1 MNRSRVKAGKSALA
15 AAAFALAAALG
26 CIAPARAQTAGSQNF
41 WFSGTRLVFAHAQ
54 TRGGEVAIAT
64 DDDGLMRFLA
74 KLNATLAYQ
83 PGQKYIVVTGPDRS
97 TVAFTLGDVR
107 YRAGG
112 ITQNAPFAPYISGG
126 AAYLPFAAL
135 ARALAVDAV
144 DDAGTTVLQPQ
155 IASLDV
161 RAGNRV
167 TVVTLRGATPLRF
180 KRTSSPNDDRLSLAF
195 LGSGSTLAH
204 ERDVPTGNVKSVTI
218 TPGGTP
224 KNPTTVF
231 DFDAIPGTAHVLAPS
246 DSPNAVSI
254 AFAPAGS
261 ALGGTQIPE
270 QGDAN
275 VANAPLLVRYP
286 PLAPAQTAAN
296 GVVPPAPPPV
306 ATEAPAPAAL
316 GGPGGAAG
324 AAGPPG
330 VNAGELP
337 LATVVGFNTEP
348 TDGGLDVKLSI
359 AGNVRYEWHRLPDN
373 RWYVDLKPAA
383 LAVTPQDMT
392 LRNPGVES
400 LRVKG
405 FVGPNDRQQ
414 TVRLALTLTS
424 PRAVTLVA
432 SDGGVT
438 VSVDKADDPVPQRVG
453 FGQVQNGR
461 VVAALGQPLSPNV
474 PAARTPPPEVASDP
488 NESAIPAPAWKFAPH
503 AGINRKLIVI
513 DPGHGGSDS
522 GAVHNGLAEKDLTLD
537 LSKRLR
543 AVLVA
548 RGWQVK
554 MTRDSDVDVFAP
566 NDSAHDELQ
575 ARDDVANAAGAAL
588 FISIHI
594 NAFTS
599 SGLNG
604 TTTYYYKGDSY
615 GLGGA
620 VHARLAAN
628 LPTKDDGLRKENFY
642 VIRHAA
648 MPAILVETAFVSN
661 PGDAELLRSPA
672 FLQRVVFSIADGVGD
687 YASQAPVSSNA
698 AAAPDSL

>member
-1 MNRSRVKAGKSALA
+1 MNRLRVKAGKGAPVV
-15 AAAFALAAALG
+15 AAFACAAFAGVVPAAA
-26 CIAPARAQTAGSQNF
+26 QTTANQNF

-97 TVAFTLGDVR
+97 TVAFTIGDIR

-112 ITQNAPFAPYISGG
+112 VAQNAPFAPYVSGG

-144 DDAGTTVLQPQ
+144 DDAGMTVLQPQ

-161 RAGNRV
+161 RAGNKV

-180 KRTSSPNDDRLSLAF
+180 KRTSNPNDDRLSLTF

-204 ERDVPTGNVKSVTI
+204 ERDVATGNVKSVTI
-218 TPGGTP
+218 TPGGSP

-246 DSPNAVSI
+246 DSPNSLSI
-254 AFAPAGS
+254 AFAPAGA

-275 VANAPLLVRYP
+275 VANVPLLVRYP
-286 PLAPAQTAAN
+286 PLATGQTAATN
-296 GVVPPAPPPV
+296 VVPPAPPPV
-306 ATEAPAPAAL
+306 ATVASGAPAPAAL
-316 GGPGGAAG
+316 APGADAG
-324 AAGPPG
+324 A
-330 VNAGELP
+330 LP
-337 LATVVGFNTEP
+337 LATVVGFDTET
-348 TDGGLDVKLSI
+348 TDGGLNVKLSI

-392 LRNPGVES
+392 FRNPSVEA
-400 LRVKG
+400 LRIKG

-424 PRAVTLVA
+424 PRAVNLVA

-438 VSVDKADDPVPQRVG
+438 VSVDKADDPAPQRVG
-453 FGQVQNGR
+453 FGQVQDGR
-461 VVAALGQPLSPNV
+461 VVAALGQP
-474 PAARTPPPEVASDP
+474 PPPVRAAVPTPVPEAASDP
-488 NESAIPAPAWKFAPH
+488 GTSAIPAPTWKFAPH

-513 DPGHGGSDS
+513 DAGHGGSDS
-522 GAVHNGLAEKDLTLD
+522 GAVHNGLAEKDLNLD

-543 AVLVA
+543 TVLVA

-599 SGLNG
+599 SGLSG

-615 GLGGA
+615 GLAGA

-648 MPAILVETAFVSN
+648 MPAILVETAFLSN
-661 PGDAELLRSPA
+661 SGDADLLRSPE
-672 FLQRVVFSIADGVGD
+672 FLQKVVLSIADGVGD
-687 YASQAPVSSNA
+687 YASQTPVSSNV
-698 AAAPDSL
+698 APSDGL